1 MKIIEITISPQ
12 GEVTLQTKGYTGS
25 TCKSASQALEEALG
39 IKATEKLTSE
49 FYQAQST
56 PAREELRQ

>member
-1 MKIIEITISPQ
+1 MKIIEITINLQ
-12 GEVTLQTKGYTGS
+12 GEVTLQTKGYAGS
-25 TCKSASQALEEALG
+25 ACKSVTQSLEEALG